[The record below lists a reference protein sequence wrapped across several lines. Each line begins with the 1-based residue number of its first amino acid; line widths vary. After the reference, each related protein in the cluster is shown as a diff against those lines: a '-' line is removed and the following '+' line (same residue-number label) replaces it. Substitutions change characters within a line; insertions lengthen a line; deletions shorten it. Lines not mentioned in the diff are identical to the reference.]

1 MRTDNPWTVTS
12 TKTVYQNPWIKVRED
27 AVVTPTGKQSIYGV
41 MESNDS
47 VMVAALNE
55 NDELYL
61 VRAFRYP
68 DSSWGW
74 ELPGGGGDKQDPI
87 TASKRELEEETG
99 IVAKSWERLG
109 ETLVCNGLMTE
120 RMTTYLAYD
129 LSFDGTKESAD
140 EQIDEASRFF
150 SMDDIDTMIN
160 HGEINDSQSITGI
173 HLAQKWLTRNR

>member
-27 AVVTPTGKQSIYGV
+27 TVVTPTGKNSIYGV

-47 VMVAALNE
+47 VMIAALNE
-55 NDELYL
+55 KDELYL

-68 DSSWGW
+68 DQSWGW

-87 TASKRELEEETG
+87 AASKRELEEETG
-99 IVAKSWERLG
+99 ITAKSWQKLG

-120 RMTTYLAYD
+120 KMTTYLAYD
-129 LSFDGTKESAD
+129 LSYDGTKEVAD
-140 EQIDEASRFF
+140 EQIDDASRFF
-150 SMDDIDTMIN
+150 SMNEVDAMIER
-160 HGEINDSQSITGI
+160 GEINDSQSITGI
-173 HLAQKWLTRNR
+173 YLVQKQLARNQ